1 MVVAVSS
8 GVAPATLDGNY
19 MIRLR
24 FRRFQS
30 QLLLF
35 FLGLFTFIQLIGFV
49 VTREINQRDAYAR
62 VAESLE
68 IAGGALAQQLLN
80 RNARLLESG
89 RLLAGD
95 FAFKSAWS
103 TRDAPTILSMLGNH
117 RKRIGADWMAL
128 VDLND
133 LVVADTLL
141 PAISGQPFDHPELIE
156 HAYNI
161 DEGEAS
167 GILFVEGRLLQ
178 VIILPLYSPVHEA
191 WILIGFELDNQFVAQ
206 LQSFVRADISLVRMD
221 QQPPMIY
228 ASTLVQHK
236 QLALQESLALQPI
249 STTEP
254 QRIALRQYIYLS
266 LALTLD
272 AENKVPLYALMQRDM
287 NEMLAPYRQL
297 QNLLGLLF
305 IAGLLA
311 TAIGTVILARGVAEP
326 LRKLALSTE
335 RIAAGDY
342 QQHIEPERVDELGQL
357 TTAFNQMAKGL
368 VERDKVRDLL
378 GKVVSP
384 EIAEELLSR
393 DVTLGGEDREVSV
406 LFVDCH
412 GFTSFAEGRAPREV
426 LAQLNRTLTR
436 LTSII
441 EAESGVV
448 DKYIGD
454 AIMALFGAPIEQPD
468 AASRA
473 VKAGLGMVQIMQSS
487 EEVLQVGI
495 GINSGLVVAG
505 NMGSSSRLNYS
516 VVGDNVNLASRLESL
531 TRYYGVP
538 ILVSDATR
546 ASAPDV
552 SYREIDRVQVKGRQQ
567 PVTIYEPLAA
577 IPAEALLAMHQQALD
592 LYHRQA
598 FTEAEALFSQ
608 LSAAWPGKI
617 YTLYQQRCQQCL
629 SAPPRAGWDGVQHFD
644 SKRGGVV

>member
-1 MVVAVSS
+1 
-8 GVAPATLDGNY
+8 

-35 FLGLFTFIQLIGFV
+35 FLGLFTVIQLIGFV
-49 VTREINQRDAYAR
+49 VTRELNERDAYAR
-62 VAESLE
+62 VAESLA
-68 IAGGALAQQLLN
+68 IAGGALAQQLID
-80 RNARLLESG
+80 RDARLLQSG

-103 TRDAPTILSMLGNH
+103 TRDAPTILSMLDNH
-117 RKRIGADWMAL
+117 RNRIGADWMAL
-128 VDLND
+128 VDLDD

-141 PAISGQPFDHPELIE
+141 TASSGERFDHPELIDN
-156 HAYNI
+156 AYDS

-167 GILFVEGRLLQ
+167 GILFVEGRVLQ
-178 VIILPLYSPVHEA
+178 VIILPLLSPLHEA
-191 WILIGFELDNQFVAQ
+191 WILIGFELDDHFVAQ

-221 QQPPMIY
+221 QQPPTIH
-228 ASTLVQHK
+228 ASTLTQDK
-236 QLALQESLALQPI
+236 QLALQESLERQAL

-254 QRIALRQYIYLS
+254 QRIPLREYQYLS
-266 LALTLD
+266 LALMLN
-272 AENKVPLYALMQRDM
+272 AENEIPLFALMQRDM
-287 NEMLAPYRQL
+287 DEMLAPYRHL

-305 IAGLLA
+305 VAGVLA
-311 TAIGTVILARGVAEP
+311 TAVGTAMLAQGVAGP

-342 QQHIEPERVDELGQL
+342 QQHIEPDRVDELGQL
-357 TTAFNQMAKGL
+357 TSAFNQMAKGL
-368 VERDKVRDLL
+368 AERDKVRDLL

-412 GFTSFAEGRAPREV
+412 GFTSFSEGRAPREV
-426 LAQLNRTLTR
+426 LEQLNLTLTR
-436 LTSII
+436 LTDII

-473 VKAGLGMVQIMQSS
+473 VRAALAMVQTMQSD
-487 EEVLQVGI
+487 EEMLQVGI

-516 VVGDNVNLASRLESL
+516 VIGDNVNLASRLESL

-538 ILVSDATR
+538 ILISDSTR
-546 ASAPDV
+546 ESAPDV
-552 SYREIDRVQVKGRQQ
+552 ICREIDRVQVKGRQQ
-567 PVTIYEPLAA
+567 PVTLYEPLSGTHD
-577 IPAEALLAMHQQALD
+577 EELLVM
-592 LYHRQA
+592 HRQA
-598 FTEAEALFSQ
+598 LELYRRQSFTEAEALFLR
-608 LSAAWPGKI
+608 LSERWPGKV
-617 YTLYQQRCQQCL
+617 YTLYQQRCQQFL
-629 SAPPRAGWDGVQHFD
+629 SQSPGVDWDGVQRFD
-644 SKRGGVV
+644 SKRGGVM